1 MTCFAD
7 DTSPFPIGIQLDLCM
22 VIRVS
27 GGCLYSHLIS
37 LTISR
42 EETSGTGKGGTFYT
56 GEEVILRVAAALE
69 KAISIFCNS
78 G

>member
-1 MTCFAD
+1 MTYFAD

-22 VIRVS
+22 VFRIS

-42 EETSGTGKGGTFYT
+42 KETSGTGKGSTFYI
-56 GEEVILRVAAALE
+56 GEEVILQVAAALE
-69 KAISIFCNS
+69 KTISIFCHS